1 MLEYKLFL
9 FVIKAELMSISVTT
23 PSTELSNSCVSVTR
37 GRHVEIYLD
46 HNATT
51 PVLPCAAQA
60 VMHHMQTC
68 FGNPSS
74 SHSTGIKAK
83 VELEATRQLA
93 RHVIGASSGQI
104 VFTSGATEGI
114 QTSIVSALADA
125 KRRGLGGPETLLL
138 YGATEHK
145 AVPESLKHWNVVL
158 QLNATVQAIP
168 VNQHGILDFAALELL
183 LPRAAMVCT
192 MAANNETGVKQDL
205 LALEQ
210 LIRRVNK
217 EVRWMVDCV
226 QALGKMSLDI
236 ANTSIDYAPFSGH
249 KLYAP
254 KGIGFLYVRQG
265 APYQPFIA
273 GGGQEGGL
281 RSGTENLPGIAALH
295 AIFSELMKTTD
306 SEFKSEAT
314 LWRYRKQLLVALRE
328 LYPNLVLNS
337 NEPYIVPTT
346 INFAV
351 PGFYSKDIMDLFDA
365 AGIRVSSGSAC
376 SSKVPTS
383 FVLDAMGLD
392 AWRSQGAIRMSFG
405 PATTQLQIDQ
415 ACDALRRLA
424 PVVRQ
429 CCLVLSDVLSTDT
442 NQCCGVTQ
450 LKHEDMCSY
459 LLVCEHSRQ
468 AVIIDPVAPLANR
481 LANLV
486 QGQGLA
492 LLAVLDTHQHQD
504 HQSARADLLALLKP
518 DATVE
523 DELGWPLGKAAI
535 ICGQY
540 TLQYLAT
547 PGHSRD
553 SRSILL
559 TRENELLGVF
569 VGDFLLPGGCGR
581 LDLADADV
589 GAFVGSLVALKQHI
603 ADDTILLSSH
613 DYAQRFFTTWK
624 IACSEQPVL
633 AQLLAAQLPT
643 QTWLDDLNK
652 QSVQL
657 TQSAQYQCGIVEV
670 NLSDAKA
677 IVESQQLEAF
687 LAKHPDCLVVDVREG
702 YEQSAG
708 QLSVY
713 IPTTTK
719 VVHVPLSRLC
729 WSLMKQ
735 ELVPFQRLLLV
746 CRSGNRSLLAA
757 KILNRA
763 GFAEVYNLKGGIAL
777 LC

>member
-1 MLEYKLFL
+1 MNT
-9 FVIKAELMSISVTT
+9 SVTT
-23 PSTELSNSCVSVTR
+23 PNAELAKSCLTETG
-37 GRHVEIYLD
+37 GRHIEIYLD

-93 RHVIGASSGQI
+93 RQVIGASSGQI

-114 QTSIVSALADA
+114 QTSIVSALSDA

-145 AVPESLKHWNVVL
+145 AVPESLKHWNSVL
-158 QLNATVQAIP
+158 QLNATVKAIP
-168 VNQHGILDFAALELL
+168 VDQHGILDLKALELL
-183 LPRAAMVCT
+183 LPKAAMVCT

-205 LALEQ
+205 RVLEQ

-217 EVRWMVDCV
+217 DVRWMVDCV

-254 KGIGFLYVRQG
+254 KGIGFLYVRQSS
-265 APYQPFIA
+265 PYQPFIA

-295 AIFSELMKTTD
+295 AIFSELLKPTD
-306 SEFKSEAT
+306 SVFQNEET
-314 LWRYRKQLLVALRE
+314 LWRYRYQLLSALRE

-337 NEPYIVPTT
+337 DEPYIVPTT

-383 FVLDAMGLD
+383 FVLDAMGLEP
-392 AWRSQGAIRMSFG
+392 WRSQGAIRMSFG
-405 PATTQLQIDQ
+405 PATTQTQIDQ
-415 ACDALRRLA
+415 ACAALHRLT

-429 CCLVLSDVLSTDT
+429 CCLVLSDVLSTDPD
-442 NQCCGVTQ
+442 QCSGVTQ

-459 LLVCEHSRQ
+459 LLVCEQSRQ
-468 AVIIDPVAPLANR
+468 AIIIDPVAPLANR

-486 QGQGLA
+486 QGQGLT

-518 DATVE
+518 DA
-523 DELGWPLGKAAI
+523 DSGDRLGWPNGHGEI
-535 ICGQY
+535 VCGQY
-540 TLQYLAT
+540 RLQLLAT
-547 PGHSRD
+547 PGHSSD
-553 SRSILL
+553 SRSLL
-559 TRENELLGVF
+559 LWRGDHLLGAF
-569 VGDFLLPGGCGR
+569 VGDLLLPGGCGR
-581 LDLADADV
+581 LDLPDADAN
-589 GAFVGSLVALKQHI
+589 AFVQSLLALKNRI
-603 ADDTILLSSH
+603 GDDTVLLSSH
-613 DYAQRFFTTWK
+613 DYAQRFFTTWA
-624 IACSEQPVL
+624 IACAEQPIL
-633 AQLLAAQLPT
+633 AQLLVAKLPT
-643 QTWLDDLNK
+643 QHWLDEINK
-652 QSVQL
+652 QSDQL
-657 TQSAQYQCGIVEV
+657 AQSAQYQCGIVEV

-677 IVESQQLEAF
+677 IVEAQQVEAF
-687 LAKHPDCLVVDVREG
+687 LAQSPDCLVVDVRES

-708 QLSVY
+708 QLAPY
-713 IPTTTK
+713 IPATTP
-719 VVHVPLSRLC
+719 VVHVPLSRIC
-729 WSLMKQ
+729 WALMEQ
-735 ELVPFQRLLLV
+735 QLRPSQRLLLV